1 MDRAMDS
8 TTIDFRGIQQ
18 DACKQA
24 LEAEGETLAL
34 GQPVA
39 WAERRF
45 GRTDGLSVVHRAGG
59 AALAMTSDQHTLCGE
74 VVPAAILR
82 VALSPNLC
90 RSLGRCRYCD
100 EAYTKTG
107 PQALNGAAA

>member
-1 MDRAMDS
+1 MSGAL
-8 TTIDFRGIQQ
+8 DFRSIQQ

-24 LEAEGETLAL
+24 LEAEGETLPL

-45 GRTDGLSVVHRAGG
+45 GRTDGLSVVHRAGD
-59 AALAMTSDQHTLCGE
+59 AALSMTSDQRTLCGE
-74 VVPAAILR
+74 TVPAAILR
-82 VALSPNLC
+82 VALSPNLV

-100 EAYTKTG
+100 EAYTKPAQTG
-107 PQALNGAAA
+107 VAA